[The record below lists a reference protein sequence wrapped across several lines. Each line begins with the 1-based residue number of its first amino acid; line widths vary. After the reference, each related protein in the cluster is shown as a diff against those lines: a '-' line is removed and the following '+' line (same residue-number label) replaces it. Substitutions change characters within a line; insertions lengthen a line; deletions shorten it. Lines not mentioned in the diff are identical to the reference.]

1 MQGRARREVL
11 ASVASIGRIASPSQG
26 VSYYEKDGPAH
37 REARAWAGKG
47 AEAPRLSSPVEPEA
61 FRGFLEGEVPGG
73 RRLAR
78 RDLNGNIHHR
88 PGRDVTLSAPK
99 SVSLMALVG
108 GDERIVAAHDRAV
121 GKTLAWVERNAVET
135 RKQDKA
141 SGAMVRVG
149 GQKMVAATFRHD
161 TSRNLDPQL
170 HTHAVIAN
178 MVPGEDGK
186 WRTMVD
192 DGLFAGKMAIGAIYR
207 GELGYGIEKTHPD
220 GRFEIAGES
229 REVVEAFSTRRAEI
243 EAAME
248 ERGLDETGKNPH
260 LAARAAL
267 MTRAKKRDVDKGELR
282 QSWERQAAELSFSA
296 EAVLAKARQA
306 ERERPVPDL
315 FTGAG
320 YRAAEAASWAVAHV
334 SEREA
339 VFGHADLLAA
349 TLTREPGAVT
359 VEAAERAIAAL
370 EREGGLHAARGLG
383 HGKHWTT
390 DAAMARESEAIAL
403 MRAGQGAERS
413 IMRRWIAET
422 KLHRGRPNEGQK
434 EAVKMVLSSK
444 HRVIGVQGYA
454 GMGKTTMLNRLRTLG
469 ESRGYRAVGLAPSVS
484 AARTLERE
492 SGIESETIQRFLA
505 RHAGIAE
512 GRGTAKGLRNLR
524 ERFSKTVLV
533 VDESSLASS
542 EQMQGLLR
550 AATTLRVLRV
560 VLVGDEKQL
569 GAVEAGKPFEQLRRA
584 GMQTAVMDEIL
595 RQRDMDLKEAVRA
608 VLAGEV
614 RTAFEKLGERIAQVD
629 RADLGAEA
637 AERWLSLSP
646 EQRVAA
652 GVIAPTRALRDEI
665 NTRIREHL
673 VAEGVVSG
681 PARQGEKLVP
691 RDLTRAEMARASN
704 YSARVNP
711 EVNTTKE
718 TECVGA

>member
-11 ASVASIGRIASPSQG
+11 A
-26 VSYYEKDGPAH
+26 
-37 REARAWAGKG
+37 
-47 AEAPRLSSPVEPEA
+47 
-61 FRGFLEGEVPGG
+61 
-73 RRLAR
+73 
-78 RDLNGNIHHR
+78 
-88 PGRDVTLSAPK
+88 
-99 SVSLMALVG
+99 
-108 GDERIVAAHDRAV
+108 
-121 GKTLAWVERNAVET
+121 
-135 RKQDKA
+135 
-141 SGAMVRVG
+141 
-149 GQKMVAATFRHD
+149 
-161 TSRNLDPQL
+161 
-170 HTHAVIAN
+170 
-178 MVPGEDGK
+178 
-186 WRTMVD
+186 
-192 DGLFAGKMAIGAIYR
+192 
-207 GELGYGIEKTHPD
+207 
-220 GRFEIAGES
+220 
-229 REVVEAFSTRRAEI
+229 
-243 EAAME
+243 
-248 ERGLDETGKNPH
+248 
-260 LAARAAL
+260 
-267 MTRAKKRDVDKGELR
+267 
-282 QSWERQAAELSFSA
+282 
-296 EAVLAKARQA
+296 
-306 ERERPVPDL
+306 
-315 FTGAG
+315 
-320 YRAAEAASWAVAHV
+320 
-334 SEREA
+334 
-339 VFGHADLLAA
+339 
-349 TLTREPGAVT
+349 
-359 VEAAERAIAAL
+359 
-370 EREGGLHAARGLG
+370 
-383 HGKHWTT
+383 
-390 DAAMARESEAIAL
+390 
-403 MRAGQGAERS
+403 
-413 IMRRWIAET
+413 
-422 KLHRGRPNEGQK
+422 
-434 EAVKMVLSSK
+434 
-444 HRVIGVQGYA
+444 
-454 GMGKTTMLNRLRTLG
+454 
-469 ESRGYRAVGLAPSVS
+469 
-484 AARTLERE
+484 
-492 SGIESETIQRFLA
+492 SETIQRFLA

-584 GMQTAVMDEIL
+584 GMQTAAMDEIL

-704 YSARVNP
+704 YSARFNP

>member
-1 MQGRARREVL
+1 
-11 ASVASIGRIASPSQG
+11 
-26 VSYYEKDGPAH
+26 
-37 REARAWAGKG
+37 
-47 AEAPRLSSPVEPEA
+47 
-61 FRGFLEGEVPGG
+61 
-73 RRLAR
+73 
-78 RDLNGNIHHR
+78 
-88 PGRDVTLSAPK
+88 
-99 SVSLMALVG
+99 
-108 GDERIVAAHDRAV
+108 
-121 GKTLAWVERNAVET
+121 
-135 RKQDKA
+135 
-141 SGAMVRVG
+141 
-149 GQKMVAATFRHD
+149 
-161 TSRNLDPQL
+161 
-170 HTHAVIAN
+170 
-178 MVPGEDGK
+178 
-186 WRTMVD
+186 
-192 DGLFAGKMAIGAIYR
+192 
-207 GELGYGIEKTHPD
+207 
-220 GRFEIAGES
+220 
-229 REVVEAFSTRRAEI
+229 
-243 EAAME
+243 
-248 ERGLDETGKNPH
+248 
-260 LAARAAL
+260 

-282 QSWERQAAELSFSA
+282 QSWERQAAELGFSA

-422 KLHRGRPNEGQK
+422 KLHRGCPNEGQK

-569 GAVEAGKPFEQLRRA
+569 GAVEAGKPFEQLRRT